1 MSKYNSQKIIYSA
14 NNNKNELKEQNNI
27 LKERNNL
34 IKENNSKDDR
44 LIYTLTILDLNNLI
58 NLFNE
63 KNITFIDLLLLSKES
78 MKELQLEMYQRN
90 RIYNF
95 SILFTKFAK
104 DYSMEEIKQ
113 FFESHKQFLF
123 MPNKNNERKVN
134 NNKNI
139 NQNINTNIKNIKT
152 REIFIINDE
161 NKNEINYDTHRYNTN
176 KLKKRKEY
184 NSTNKKS
191 YKGKH
196 MLKKY
201 LSIKRDVDEFLNKL
215 NKQKEDT
222 QVLTYKY
229 GNFIKKLNF
238 YERNED
244 DIMISEEKNINKKNN
259 INNLLEK
266 IKNLENKKIDQKT
279 FDHINQ
285 IKNYLIEKEAD
296 ITNEEIIKLQNE
308 IEKMTE
314 LNIKK
319 EKLKN
324 NLELYEK
331 KINEKKNLI
340 IQLDNSDNYINNN
353 KNFN

>member
-1 MSKYNSQKIIYSA
+1 MSKYNSQKIIYSS
-14 NNNKNELKEQNNI
+14 NDNKNYLKDQNNF
-27 LKERNNL
+27 LKNKEINHL
-34 IKENNSKDDR
+34 IKQNKSKDAR
-44 LIYTLTILDLNNLI
+44 LNFTLSILGLNNLI

-95 SILFTKFAK
+95 SMLFTKFAK
-104 DYSMEEIKQ
+104 EYSLEEIKQ

-123 MPNKNNERKVN
+123 IPIKINERKIN
-134 NNKNI
+134 DNKDKNE
-139 NQNINTNIKNIKT
+139 NTNTDNKNIKT
-152 REIFIINDE
+152 KEFFIINDE
-161 NKNEINYDTHRYNTN
+161 NKNENNYDTPRYNT
-176 KLKKRKEY
+176 KLKKRKEH

-191 YKGKH
+191 FRGKY

-201 LSIKRDVDEFLNKL
+201 LSIKKDVDEFLNKL

-222 QVLTYKY
+222 QALSYKY
-229 GNFIKKLNF
+229 GNFIKKINF
-238 YERNED
+238 SERNED
-244 DIMISEEKNINKKNN
+244 DIMISDEKDFNKKYNINK
-259 INNLLEK
+259 LFEK
-266 IKNLENKKIDQKT
+266 IKNLKNKKIDQKT
-279 FDHINQ
+279 FDHLNQ

-296 ITNEEIIKLQNE
+296 LTIEEIIKFQNE

-353 KNFN
+353 NN

>member
-1 MSKYNSQKIIYSA
+1 MSKYNSQKIIYST
-14 NNNKNELKEQNNI
+14 NDNKNELKEKNNI

-34 IKENNSKDDR
+34 IKENKTKDDR
-44 LIYTLTILDLNNLI
+44 LIYTLTILGLNNLI

-123 MPNKNNERKVN
+123 THNNIHERKIN
-134 NNKNI
+134 NNKKI
-139 NQNINTNIKNIKT
+139 NENVNTAIKNIKT

-161 NKNEINYDTHRYNTN
+161 NKNEINYDTPRYNT

-191 YKGKH
+191 HKGKY

-222 QVLTYKY
+222 QVLSYKY

-259 INNLLEK
+259 INKLLEK
-266 IKNLENKKIDQKT
+266 IKNLENKKVDQKT

-308 IEKMTE
+308 IEKMT
-314 LNIKK
+314 
-319 EKLKN
+319 
-324 NLELYEK
+324 
-331 KINEKKNLI
+331 
-340 IQLDNSDNYINNN
+340 
-353 KNFN
+353 

>member
-1 MSKYNSQKIIYSA
+1 MSKYNSQKIIYST
-14 NNNKNELKEQNNI
+14 NDNKNELKEKNNI

-34 IKENNSKDDR
+34 IKENKTKDDR
-44 LIYTLTILDLNNLI
+44 LIYTLTILGLNNLI

-123 MPNKNNERKVN
+123 THNNIHERKIN
-134 NNKNI
+134 NNKKI
-139 NQNINTNIKNIKT
+139 NENVNTAIKNIKT

-161 NKNEINYDTHRYNTN
+161 NKNEINYDTPRYNT

-191 YKGKH
+191 HKGKY

-222 QVLTYKY
+222 QVLSYKY

-259 INNLLEK
+259 INKLLEK
-266 IKNLENKKIDQKT
+266 IKNLENKKVDQKT

-296 ITNEEIIKLQNE
+296 IANEEIIKLQNE

-314 LNIKK
+314 LNRKK

-324 NLELYEK
+324 NLEVYEK

-353 KNFN
+353 KNYN